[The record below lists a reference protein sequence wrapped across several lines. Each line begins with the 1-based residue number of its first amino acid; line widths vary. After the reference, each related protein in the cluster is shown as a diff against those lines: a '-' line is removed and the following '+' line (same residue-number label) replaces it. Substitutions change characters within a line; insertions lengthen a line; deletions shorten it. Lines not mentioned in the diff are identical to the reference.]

1 MVNGR
6 FGFSNLHVV
15 LFFSFFFITL
25 LLRTTL
31 LKFFHT
37 TTLKIVY
44 SQKFMIKNCYKN
56 VLQNLFFNCHIS
68 NILDRGILEKFQY
81 HRIIIIYSLTLL
93 TVTSMCPFLLNRN
106 SRYPLAFTS
115 KRDDENIRKC
125 QIFFDLS
132 SYNIVE
138 SHTMR
143 VHNDDQNLLCAF
155 SCVFAFIMR
164 SIYGCLVDHH
174 PSTSERL

>member
-1 MVNGR
+1 MNILISWVTSTQLTLNLILSVCLQLQFNLFIFFNDLVNGR

-25 LLRTTL
+25 LLRTTV

-56 VLQNLFFNCHIS
+56 FLQNLFFNCHIS

-81 HRIIIIYSLTLL
+81 HQIIIIYSLTLL

-125 QIFFDLS
+125 QKFL
-132 SYNIVE
+132 
-138 SHTMR
+138 
-143 VHNDDQNLLCAF
+143 
-155 SCVFAFIMR
+155 
-164 SIYGCLVDHH
+164 
-174 PSTSERL
+174 